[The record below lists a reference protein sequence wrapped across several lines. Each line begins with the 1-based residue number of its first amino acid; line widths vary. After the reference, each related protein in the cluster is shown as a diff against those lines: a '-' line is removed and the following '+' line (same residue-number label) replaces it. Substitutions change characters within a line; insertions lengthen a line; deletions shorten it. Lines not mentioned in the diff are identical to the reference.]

1 MSGYEVVISSQL
13 NYGDGGWGGWS
24 CPAGKVI
31 LSGGF
36 KATHPVEVSAPATP
50 GSAWPH
56 YTFGANEYGWV
67 VRDLPDGAGNT
78 VFIYAVCADPPPGYE
93 VVKSSP
99 LGYSDGGFGGWSCP
113 ANKVVTG
120 GGFELPGSSAAVSV
134 PGTPGSVWP
143 HYTYGPNEY
152 GWVVGADA
160 DGASSPSSHVYAIC
174 TDPLDGYEVG
184 TGSPLAYSDTGYG
197 GWSVPA
203 GKAVLGGGWQGTD
216 SVRTS
221 APGTPGSVWP
231 HYTFG
236 ADEYGW
242 VLSDAPNSA
251 GQTMKVHYIAGTLP
265 PPPPVVCPTPTGSGL
280 LAGILYLRSPG
291 KTEFVQFT
299 YTNPGPNTITD
310 LAGEFDVEAPWTRN
324 ALGTRTGGFIK
335 GLRWQTTVSGVP
347 SGFTRAWHPSDRQR
361 FHRYAGHDLVRRCDH
376 G

>member
-1 MSGYEVVISSQL
+1 MKAKCLKCRPILGVLILLALAIVTIATSSTAKAAPPPVSGYEVVISSQL

-143 HYTYGPNEY
+143 HYTYGPNR
-152 GWVVGADA
+152 VRVGR
-160 DGASSPSSHVYAIC
+160 
-174 TDPLDGYEVG
+174 
-184 TGSPLAYSDTGYG
+184 
-197 GWSVPA
+197 WS
-203 GKAVLGGGWQGTD
+203 
-216 SVRTS
+216 RRR
-221 APGTPGSVWP
+221 
-231 HYTFG
+231 
-236 ADEYGW
+236 
-242 VLSDAPNSA
+242 
-251 GQTMKVHYIAGTLP
+251 
-265 PPPPVVCPTPTGSGL
+265 
-280 LAGILYLRSPG
+280 RS
-291 KTEFVQFT
+291 
-299 YTNPGPNTITD
+299 I
-310 LAGEFDVEAPWTRN
+310 
-324 ALGTRTGGFIK
+324 
-335 GLRWQTTVSGVP
+335 
-347 SGFTRAWHPSDRQR
+347 
-361 FHRYAGHDLVRRCDH
+361 
-376 G
+376 